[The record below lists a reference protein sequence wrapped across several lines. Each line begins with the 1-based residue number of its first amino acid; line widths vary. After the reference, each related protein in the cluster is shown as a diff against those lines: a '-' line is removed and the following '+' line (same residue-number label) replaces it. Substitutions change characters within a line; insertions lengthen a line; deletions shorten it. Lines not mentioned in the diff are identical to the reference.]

1 MSKRETPLIRAYWQ
15 EIGGTLVEEFLAVP
29 LSDSHGYRRL
39 DAIILPNLETHI
51 GKQKDVSLDGE
62 DVIIVQAKAS
72 RLGMYLMG
80 QALFSLALVRQ
91 RFRPASVRSIALC
104 TEDDSIL
111 RPLLEEYEDVHVVVM
126 SKIEQDASPSSGV

>member
-1 MSKRETPLIRAYWQ
+1 M
-15 EIGGTLVEEFLAVP
+15 P